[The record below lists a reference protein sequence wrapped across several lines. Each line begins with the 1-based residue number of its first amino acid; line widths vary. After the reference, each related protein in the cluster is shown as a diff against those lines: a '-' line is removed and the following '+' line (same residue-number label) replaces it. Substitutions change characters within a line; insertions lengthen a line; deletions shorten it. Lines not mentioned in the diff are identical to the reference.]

1 MYKGILAVNSIYLL
15 PNMRLKEVKIED
27 QSINLLF
34 TFFII
39 EITVQEV
46 LESLEVLMEAGM
58 HHLDVNHLWR
68 ALLSPLLQAHPQAQ
82 RQQNPQAEIQTGKA
96 HSRLYLG
103 FQKICKCIF
112 FLIKSN

>member
-1 MYKGILAVNSIYLL
+1 
-15 PNMRLKEVKIED
+15 MRLKEVKIED

-112 FLIKSN
+112 FKIKSN

>member
-1 MYKGILAVNSIYLL
+1 MPKDVHQKVLQKVHHAQLQIH
-15 PNMRLKEVKIED
+15 
-27 QSINLLF
+27 Q
-34 TFFII
+34 

-82 RQQNPQAEIQTGKA
+82 RQQNPQAEIQTVAVLMKLL
-96 HSRLYLG
+96 R
-103 FQKICKCIF
+103 
-112 FLIKSN
+112 IKPVWMRPMKFKSIVFAFWELTT